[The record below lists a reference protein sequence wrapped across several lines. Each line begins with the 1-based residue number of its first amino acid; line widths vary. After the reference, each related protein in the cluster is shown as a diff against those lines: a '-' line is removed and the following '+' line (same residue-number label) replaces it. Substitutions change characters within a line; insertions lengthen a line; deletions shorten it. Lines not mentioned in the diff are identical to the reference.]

1 MGEKEEPMRVRGKK
15 SRAAKKRVAPRD
27 FDTIS
32 KDELMRAMPRLSR
45 VFMRYACIGVFLH
58 LLVIAVTI
66 GEVFLVPW
74 WSLYLRAILVP
85 RILLLGWV
93 ALCATCCNYV
103 PVALLYRPGTPV
115 KYLRTLRT
123 VPLLALWLMLGYIDV
138 YLLRIPSIILD
149 ATAPLWPTSGQTVE
163 ASLLRA
169 AIDVAVVLEFY
180 ITLNVIY
187 EQGVR
192 RNVLY
197 NLLIKPT
204 QATV

>member
-1 MGEKEEPMRVRGKK
+1 MRVRGAK
-15 SRAAKKRVAPRD
+15 SRKAKKQRVAPRD

-32 KDELMRAMPRLSR
+32 KDEVMRAMPRLSR
-45 VFMRYACIGVFLH
+45 VFMRYACISLFLH
-58 LLVIAVTI
+58 ILVIAVTI
-66 GEVFLVPW
+66 GEVFLLPW
-74 WSLYLRAILVP
+74 WTLYLRAILVP
-85 RILLLGWV
+85 RILLLAWV
-93 ALCATCCNYV
+93 ALCGTCCGYV
-103 PVALLYRPGTPV
+103 PVALLYRPGSPV
-115 KYLRTLRT
+115 KYLRTFRP
-123 VPLLALWLMLGYIDV
+123 VPFLAFWLMLGYIDV

-149 ATAPLWPTSGQTVE
+149 ATAPLWPESGQPVE

-180 ITLNVIY
+180 ITLNLIY

-204 QATV
+204 QTTV

>member
-1 MGEKEEPMRVRGKK
+1 MRVRGGKK
-15 SRAAKKRVAPRD
+15 SRTAKKRIAPRD

-32 KDELMRAMPRLSR
+32 KDEFARAIPRLSR

-58 LLVIAVTI
+58 ILVIAVTV

-74 WSLYLRAILVP
+74 WTLYLRAILVP
-85 RILLLGWV
+85 RILLLAWV

-103 PVALLYRPGTPV
+103 PVAIMYRPGTPV
-115 KYLRTLRT
+115 KYLRTLRP
-123 VPLLALWLMLGYIDV
+123 VPFLSFWLMLGYIDV
-138 YLLRIPSIILD
+138 YVLRIPSIFLD
-149 ATAPLWPTSGQTVE
+149 ASAVLWPGSDQTLE

-197 NLLIKPT
+197 NLLIKPA

>member
-1 MGEKEEPMRVRGKK
+1 MRGRAKKK
-15 SRAAKKRVAPRD
+15 SRKAKQRIAPRD

-32 KDELMRAMPRLSR
+32 KDEMVRATPRLSR
-45 VFMRYACIGVFLH
+45 VFMRYACIGIFMH

-74 WSLYLRAILVP
+74 WTLYLRAILVP
-85 RILLLGWV
+85 RILLLAWV
-93 ALCATCCNYV
+93 ALCATCCGYV
-103 PVALLYRPGTPV
+103 PVALLYRPGTPI
-115 KYLRTLRT
+115 KYLRTLRP
-123 VPLLALWLMLGYIDV
+123 VPCLAFWLMLGYIDV
-138 YLLRIPSIILD
+138 YLLRIPSILLD
-149 ATAPLWPTSGQTVE
+149 VTAPLWPESGQTVQM
-163 ASLLRA
+163 SLLRV

-180 ITLNVIY
+180 ITLNIIY

-204 QATV
+204 QTTV